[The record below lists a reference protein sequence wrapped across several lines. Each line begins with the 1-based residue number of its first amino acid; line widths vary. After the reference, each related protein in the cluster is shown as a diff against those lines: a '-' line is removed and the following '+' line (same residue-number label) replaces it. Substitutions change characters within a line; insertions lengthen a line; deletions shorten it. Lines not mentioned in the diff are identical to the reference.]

1 MTLKEI
7 RLAKRIT
14 QTEACKY
21 LGVSLRSYKEYE
33 NNLNKENTFK
43 YKYMMEEL
51 KKINYID
58 EEHGILTLDEIK
70 SIVSKVFEEYDVSY
84 CYLFGSY
91 ARGEA
96 SETSDVDLLICS
108 NVDGLE
114 FFGLIEDLRQNLCKK
129 VDLLSLEQL
138 ENNYKLTTEILKDGI
153 KIYENK

>member
-84 CYLFGSY
+84 CYLF
-91 ARGEA
+91 
-96 SETSDVDLLICS
+96 
-108 NVDGLE
+108 
-114 FFGLIEDLRQNLCKK
+114 
-129 VDLLSLEQL
+129 
-138 ENNYKLTTEILKDGI
+138 
-153 KIYENK
+153 